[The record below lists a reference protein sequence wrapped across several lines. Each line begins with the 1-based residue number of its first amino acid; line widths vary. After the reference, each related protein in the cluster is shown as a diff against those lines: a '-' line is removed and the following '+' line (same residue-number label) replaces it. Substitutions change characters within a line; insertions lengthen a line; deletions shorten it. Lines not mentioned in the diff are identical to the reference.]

1 VCFLLKPF
9 YATGR
14 VYLLERDYMVLE
26 KFSLSGKTAVVI
38 GASRG
43 LGRGMARALAQAGA
57 DLALVARTVSSL
69 GELAEEIKGLHR
81 ECLILPKD
89 VSRLPEIQSM
99 VNRVIE
105 AFGKIDILINSQG
118 TQVRKPAFE
127 MKEHDWDSL
136 MSVNLKSVFFSC
148 QAVGRQMARQGKG
161 KIINVTSLTS
171 VIGLPNISIYGAS
184 KGGVAQLTKALAVEW
199 ASHHINVNA
208 VLPGYY
214 KTALT
219 EALFKNEE
227 RAKWV
232 LNRIP
237 LGRTGLPE
245 DLAGTVVFLSSEAS
259 DYITGQVIPV
269 DGGWLSS

>member
-1 VCFLLKPF
+1 
-9 YATGR
+9 
-14 VYLLERDYMVLE
+14 MVLE
-26 KFSLSGKTAVVI
+26 KFSLKGKTAIVI

-43 LGRGMARALAQAGA
+43 LGQGMARALAEAGA

-69 GELAEEIKGLHR
+69 DELAEEVRGLNR
-81 ECLILPKD
+81 KCLILPND
-89 VSRLPEIQSM
+89 VSKASEIQIM

-127 MKEHDWDSL
+127 MTEQDWDGL

-148 QAVGRQMARQGKG
+148 QTVGREMTKQGKG
-161 KIINVTSLTS
+161 KIINIASLTS

-199 ASHHINVNA
+199 APHHINVNA

-219 EALFKNEE
+219 EDLFKNEE
-227 RAKWV
+227 KAKWV
-232 LNRIP
+232 LSRIP

-259 DYITGQVIPV
+259 DYITGQIIPV

>member
-1 VCFLLKPF
+1 
-9 YATGR
+9 
-14 VYLLERDYMVLE
+14 MVLN
-26 KFSLSGKTAVVI
+26 KFSLAGKTAIVI

-43 LGRGMARALAQAGA
+43 LGQGMAKALAEAGA
-57 DLALVARTVSSL
+57 DLALVARTRSL
-69 GELAEEIKGLHR
+69 LEAFSQEVKELNR
-81 ECLILPKD
+81 RCLILPNDISKP
-89 VSRLPEIQSM
+89 SEIEVV

-105 AFGKIDILINSQG
+105 TFGRIDILINSQG

-127 MKEHDWDSL
+127 MTEQDWDGL
-136 MSVNLKSVFFSC
+136 MSVNLKSVFFAC
-148 QAVGRQMARQGKG
+148 QAVGRQMAQQGKG
-161 KIINVTSLTS
+161 KIINVASLTS

-199 ASHHINVNA
+199 APYHINVNA

-214 KTALT
+214 LTAMT

-227 RAKWV
+227 RKKWI
-232 LNRIP
+232 LGRIP
-237 LGRTGLPE
+237 MGRTGVPD

-259 DYITGQVIPV
+259 DYITGQIIPV

>member
-1 VCFLLKPF
+1 MFFLTDGAIENPSRLR
-9 YATGR
+9 T
-14 VYLLERDYMVLE
+14 DMVLE
-26 KFSLSGKTAVVI
+26 KFSLTGKVAIII

-43 LGRGMARALAQAGA
+43 LGQGMARALAEAGA
-57 DLALVARTVSSL
+57 DLALVARTRSSL
-69 GELAEEIKGLHR
+69 EAVAEELKGLNR
-81 ECLILPKD
+81 KCLISPID
-89 VSRLPEIQSM
+89 VSKASEIQAM

-105 AFGKIDILINSQG
+105 TYGKIDILINSQG
-118 TQVRKPAFE
+118 AQVRKPAFE
-127 MKEHDWDSL
+127 MTEQDWDGL

-148 QAVGRQMARQGKG
+148 QAVGRRMARQGKG
-161 KIINVTSLTS
+161 KIINVASLTS

-184 KGGVAQLTKALAVEW
+184 KGGVSQLTKALAVEW
-199 ASHHINVNA
+199 APHHINVNA

-219 EALFKNEE
+219 ADLFKNEE
-227 RAKWV
+227 RTKWV
-232 LNRIP
+232 LGRIP
-237 LGRTGLPE
+237 LARTGLPE

>member
-1 VCFLLKPF
+1 
-9 YATGR
+9 
-14 VYLLERDYMVLE
+14 MVLE
-26 KFSLSGKTAVVI
+26 KFSLTGKTAIVI

-43 LGRGMARALAQAGA
+43 LGQGMAWALAEAGA
-57 DLALVARTVSSL
+57 DLALIARTASSL
-69 GELAEEIKGLHR
+69 DELAKEVKGLNR
-81 ECLILPKD
+81 KCLTFPNDI
-89 VSRLPEIQSM
+89 SRPSEIQTV

-105 AFGKIDILINSQG
+105 TFGKIDILINSQG

-127 MKEHDWDSL
+127 MTEQDWEGL
-136 MSVNLKSVFFSC
+136 ISVNLKSVFFSC
-148 QAVGRQMARQGKG
+148 QAVGRQMAKQGKG
-161 KIINVTSLTS
+161 KIINVASLTS
-171 VIGLPNISIYGAS
+171 MIGLPNISIYGAS

-199 ASHHINVNA
+199 APHHINVNA

-219 EALFKNEE
+219 EDLFKNEE
-227 RAKWV
+227 KAKWV
-232 LNRIP
+232 LSRIP

-259 DYITGQVIPV
+259 DYITGQIIPV